1 MFPSRAHLT
10 RAGRTADEKSQ
21 KTDRHRSVSQTAR
34 EWPSVPLGSCSG
46 LAPRR
51 VGGAIS
57 RRVGGAISRRVEK
70 AIERRLAMLH
80 FHLKSGKQMLKLLFM
95 NKKNII

>member
-1 MFPSRAHLT
+1 MVSR
-10 RAGRTADEKSQ
+10 R
-21 KTDRHRSVSQTAR
+21 DRHRSVSQTAR
-34 EWPSVPLGSCSG
+34 EWPSVQLSSCSC

-70 AIERRLAMLH
+70 AIESRLAMLH
-80 FHLKSGKQMLKLLFM
+80 FSASFELAKAW
-95 NKKNII
+95 